1 MVSLAPWLA
10 RSLQEARESI
20 DKERLHH
27 AFLIAAQPGWGI
39 DDFAAA
45 WSSALIGLDGDP
57 RENAHP
63 DILWIKP
70 DGPSLKIDQMR
81 ELIEFVGRSAQVAV
95 RKVVVVEE
103 IESASI
109 AASNA
114 ILKSLEE
121 PPPGAHLMLLT
132 QAVDLLLPTVRSR
145 CQRVSIAVASD
156 VESKQWLIDQEVP
169 ESAIESLMVEYGNAP
184 YSIYKAW
191 QQQTSSLRSRLLE
204 LWNQPRRT
212 MHLATELKNED
223 IDELLVRW
231 MRLTERFAKS
241 GRNHRVHLFWDEL
254 VAARRAFKN
263 VGALNKQ
270 LQIERL
276 LIRWSELR

>member
-20 DKERLHH
+20 DKARLHH
-27 AFLIAAQPGWGI
+27 AFLIVAQPGWGI

-45 WSSALIGLDGDP
+45 WSSELIGLDGDP

-70 DGPSLKIDQMR
+70 DGSSLKIDQMR

-145 CQRVSIAVASD
+145 CQRVSIPVASD

-169 ESAIESLMVEYGNAP
+169 ESTIESLMVEYGNAP
-184 YSIYKAW
+184 YNIYKAW
-191 QQQTSSLRSRLLE
+191 QQQTSSLRSRLLD

-212 MHLATELKNED
+212 MQLATDLKNED

-241 GRNHRVHLFWDEL
+241 GRNHCVHLFWDEL

-263 VGALNKQ
+263 VGSLNKQ